1 MRARFSCESLACKT
15 NFVYHLG
22 LDAYSGRCGSLVVL
36 TLATSV
42 RRKELPFY
50 LEHLVTQVKSSMP
63 RKYVECLFYLFLMC
77 LLVSLCVFLLTTP
90 LRPLRSEELS
100 EIEEWLWGRGP
111 ENTTKLEGMWV
122 HVLV

>member
-1 MRARFSCESLACKT
+1 MKSLRESLPYKT
-15 NFVYHLG
+15 YFPYHLG
-22 LDAYSGRCGSLVVL
+22 LPFCSGRCGSLVSL

-42 RRKELPFY
+42 YKKELSFY
-50 LEHLVTQVKSSMP
+50 LEHLVAEVRSSMP

-100 EIEEWLWGRGP
+100 EIEGG
-111 ENTTKLEGMWV
+111 
-122 HVLV
+122 